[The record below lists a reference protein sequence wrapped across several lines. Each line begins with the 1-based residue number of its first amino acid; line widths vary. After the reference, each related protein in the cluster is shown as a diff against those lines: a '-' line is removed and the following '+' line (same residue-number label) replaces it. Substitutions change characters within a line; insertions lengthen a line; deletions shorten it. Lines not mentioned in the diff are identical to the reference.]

1 MYMTQIIFKRLSA
14 VYYITAMENVLGSAG
29 PALTFL
35 ILVSL
40 PLIQTSASSAVIP
53 DLKFLIP

>member
-1 MYMTQIIFKRLSA
+1 M
-14 VYYITAMENVLGSAG
+14 YYIIVMENVLGSAG

-40 PLIQTSASSAVIP
+40 PLIQTIASSAVIP
-53 DLKFLIP
+53 DLKFLIS

>member
-1 MYMTQIIFKRLSA
+1 MRSFKCLSA
-14 VYYITAMENVLGSAG
+14 VYLLHYCNGNVVGSAG

-40 PLIQTSASSAVIP
+40 PLIQTIASSAVMP
-53 DLKFLIP
+53 DLKFLIL

>member
-1 MYMTQIIFKRLSA
+1 
-14 VYYITAMENVLGSAG
+14 VYYITAMENVLGSSG
-29 PALTFL
+29 TALTFL

-40 PLIQTSASSAVIP
+40 PLIQTIASSAVIP